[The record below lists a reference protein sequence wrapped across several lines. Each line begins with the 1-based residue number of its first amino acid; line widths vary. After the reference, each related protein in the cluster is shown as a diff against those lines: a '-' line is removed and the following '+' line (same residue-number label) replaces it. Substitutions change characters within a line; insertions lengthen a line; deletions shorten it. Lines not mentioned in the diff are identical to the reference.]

1 MYHNLPFRRVQP
13 SDSTAVEEITIL
25 SDSEGDGGG
34 GDDEVTV
41 TKEATPTR
49 SRSRGSW
56 SRSRSR
62 SRSPI
67 KDDGAVFTHR
77 SVDHLGKQIILEYR
91 VIHTVRYMGW
101 VDLDLE
107 WSTLLPRQ

>member
-1 MYHNLPFRRVQP
+1 MYQYLPFRRVQS
-13 SDSTAVEEITIL
+13 SDSTAIEEITIN
-25 SDSEGDGGG
+25 DSEGS

-41 TKEATPTR
+41 TKETTPTG

-77 SVDHLGKQIILEYR
+77 SVDHLIGKQIILEYL
-91 VIHTVRYMGW
+91 VSHPILASES
-101 VDLDLE
+101 D
-107 WSTLLPRQ
+107 Q

>member
-1 MYHNLPFRRVQP
+1 MYQNLPFRRVRQ
-13 SDSTAVEEITIL
+13 SDSTAIEEITIG
-25 SDSEGDGGG
+25 DSEGD
-34 GDDEVTV
+34 DDEVTV
-41 TKEATPTR
+41 TKETTPTG

-77 SVDHLGKQIILEYR
+77 SEN
-91 VIHTVRYMGW
+91 
-101 VDLDLE
+101 VDLVLKFHA
-107 WSTLLPRQ
+107 LLVLVNLSHRDQNAGSFFIACLATT

>member
-1 MYHNLPFRRVQP
+1 MYQNLSFRRVHS
-13 SDSTAVEEITIL
+13 SDSTAIEEITIL

-41 TKEATPTR
+41 TKETTPTG

-77 SVDHLGKQIILEYR
+77 SVDHLGKQIILDYLVWHPILASES
-91 VIHTVRYMGW
+91 VI
-101 VDLDLE
+101 
-107 WSTLLPRQ
+107 